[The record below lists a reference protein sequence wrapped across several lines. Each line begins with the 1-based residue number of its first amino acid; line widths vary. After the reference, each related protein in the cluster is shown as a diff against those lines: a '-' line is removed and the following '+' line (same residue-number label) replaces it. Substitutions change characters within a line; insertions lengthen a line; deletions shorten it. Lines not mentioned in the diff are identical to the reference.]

1 MEVVTII
8 LLIFLNHVIIIFSL
22 TFSEHS
28 RNVGGVEGGVLQQRP
43 QQHQITA
50 TTLYANKEISE
61 PLRNT
66 YAYPQQTPH
75 SGRHFQPTH
84 PGQSN
89 PRQRGR
95 SLMRLLS
102 SKIPLLRPRNRR
114 FTEGW
119 YYRLTLPEHNNTS
132 FAFIISIEDPG
143 HNPPS
148 PLRLVCIQ
156 LIGPHD
162 EYIVQGHRNDTLFW
176 AWKHQQGLGCT
187 FQYKDGINEIDKDKM
202 LYKTALT
209 REYWNSVVKSGFQ
222 VLPNSLVGRVQGR
235 DGTKGGILDT
245 GDDCDAQRSVLSCDF
260 DFTIEPICGWG
271 GVTAAEQKSTAGWLS
286 SFPIFEPHWQITLAD
301 ARATGTVIWK
311 GTPYTFT
318 DAPFYAEKN
327 WGAALPR
334 KWYWT
339 QCNSFEGYEHQL
351 SVVAGGG
358 IRKVP
363 FGKEEALGMVSC
375 HFNGTLYEAVPW
387 LGGMS
392 WEVSTWGSWI
402 LRGNSTL
409 CDNPF
414 EVEVMYKCN
423 PDATPGLVFRAPT
436 PEEGMVRFCR
446 DTFEAE
452 CLFTLW
458 LLKWDETLQ
467 RFVRQEG
474 PPLINQARSTQGGA
488 EVGGGPWWDDWNG
501 EARLKKPIK
510 ALLQLPY
517 YIKSIRKRYRKW
529 YLR

>member
-1 MEVVTII
+1 MEA
-8 LLIFLNHVIIIFSL
+8 IIIVLLLLLDPTIAYFPPS
-22 TFSEHS
+22 TPIQKRF
-28 RNVGGVEGGVLQQRP
+28 RNDGSIVLVR
-43 QQHQITA
+43 QIIPTP
-50 TTLYANKEISE
+50 TSITVIDDREIKEPS
-61 PLRNT
+61 RNT

-84 PGQSN
+84 PGQSHTQRRRHRWISRLT
-89 PRQRGR
+89 PFFQRQR
-95 SLMRLLS
+95 
-102 SKIPLLRPRNRR
+102 RNRR

-143 HNPPS
+143 HIPPS

-162 EYIVQGHRNDTLFW
+162 EYIVQGVRNDTLFW
-176 AWKHQQGLGCT
+176 AWKYQQGLGCT
-187 FQYKDGINEIDKDKM
+187 FAYNPDINEADKDK
-202 LYKTALT
+202 LPYKTALT
-209 REYWNSVVKSGFQ
+209 REYWNDVVKSGFQ
-222 VLPNSLVGRVQGR
+222 VLPHSLIGRIQGR
-235 DGTKGGILDT
+235 DGTKGGILDIRSN
-245 GDDCDAQRSVLSCDF
+245 DDDDDDDDVLTCDF
-260 DFTIEPICGWG
+260 DFTIDPICGWG
-271 GVTAAEQKSTAGWLS
+271 GTTSTEQKSTAGWLS

-311 GTPYTFT
+311 GTTYTFT

-392 WEVSTWGSWI
+392 WEVSTWGSWT
-402 LRGNSTL
+402 LRGKSTS

-414 EVEVMYKCN
+414 EVEVSYKCD
-423 PDATPGLVFRAPT
+423 PTSTPGLVFRAPT
-436 PEEGMVRFCR
+436 PDEGLVRFCR
-446 DTFEAE
+446 DTFEAK
-452 CLFTLW
+452 CTFTLW
-458 LLKWDETLQ
+458 LLKWDNDAQ
-467 RFVRQEG
+467 RFVRCDG
-474 PPLINQARSTQGGA
+474 PPLIDRATSPRWS
-488 EVGGGPWWDDWNG
+488 
-501 EARLKKPIK
+501 
-510 ALLQLPY
+510 
-517 YIKSIRKRYRKW
+517 
-529 YLR
+529 